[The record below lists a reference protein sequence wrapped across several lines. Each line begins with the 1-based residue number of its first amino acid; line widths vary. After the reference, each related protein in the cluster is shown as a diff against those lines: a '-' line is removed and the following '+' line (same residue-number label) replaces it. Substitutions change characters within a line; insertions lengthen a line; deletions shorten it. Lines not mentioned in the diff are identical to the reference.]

1 MNDIASQ
8 YRITADGA
16 GWAAQSQRGRL
27 RFDGRDRMSFLHALV
42 SNDVERLEPGAG
54 VYAVYLTPQGRMLAD
69 LRLYNRGEFLIAD
82 VPATEAGPLA
92 ARFDGLIFS
101 EDVRVTDVSTEIR
114 QFTIAGARA
123 ADAIARAFE
132 LESDAVQALPLLS
145 QLDAP
150 GVFVARTD
158 DAECP
163 SFDVFIESRPDV
175 ISSLEAAGAVAVSED
190 LFEVLRIEAGHP
202 AFGRD
207 MTSETIPLEAGL
219 LERAISTTKGC
230 YVGQEVIIRV
240 LHRGGGRVV
249 KRLVRLSFETGL
261 DVSPVPGVRLFVDSR
276 DTGQLTSVAFSPS
289 RGRFIALGY
298 VHRDAAEIG
307 RHVTV
312 GSGNGIAAE
321 IVGFAA

>member
-1 MNDIASQ
+1 MNDIVSQ

-16 GWAAQSQRGRL
+16 GWAAKSQRGRL

-69 LRLYNRGEFLIAD
+69 LRLYNRGDSLIAD
-82 VPATEAGPLA
+82 VPATEASALA

-101 EDVRVTDVSTEIR
+101 EDVRVTDVSTEIGH
-114 QFTIAGARA
+114 FTIAGAGA
-123 ADAIARAFE
+123 AGAIARAFE
-132 LESDAVQALPLLS
+132 LDVDVIHALPLLS

-150 GVFVARTD
+150 RVFVARTD
-158 DAECP
+158 DAELP
-163 SFDVFIESRPDV
+163 SFDVFVESRPDV
-175 ISSLEAAGAVAVSED
+175 ISSLEAAGAVAVSQD
-190 LFEVLRIEAGHP
+190 VFDVLRIEAGHP

-219 LERAISTTKGC
+219 LERAISTSKGC

-249 KRLVRLSFETGL
+249 KRLVRLSFDTGL
-261 DVSPVPGVRLFVDSR
+261 DVSPVPGARLFVDSR
-276 DTGQLTSVAFSPS
+276 DTGPLTSVAFSPS

-307 RHVTV
+307 RRVTV
-312 GSGNGIAAE
+312 GAADGIAAE
-321 IVGFAA
+321 IVGFAG

>member
-1 MNDIASQ
+1 MDDIVSQ

-16 GWAAQSQRGRL
+16 GWAAKAQRGRL

-69 LRLYNRGEFLIAD
+69 LRLYNRGEFLVAD
-82 VPATEAGPLA
+82 IPATEAAPLA

-101 EDVRVTDVSTEIR
+101 EDVRVTDVLTEIGH
-114 QFTIAGARA
+114 FTIAGPRA
-123 ADAIARAFE
+123 ADVIARAFG
-132 LESDAVQALPLLS
+132 LEGDAVHALPLLS

-158 DAECP
+158 DAEFP
-163 SFDVFIESRPDV
+163 SFDVFVESRPDV

-190 LFEVLRIEAGHP
+190 VFEVLRIEAGHP
-202 AFGRD
+202 AFGKD

-219 LERAISTTKGC
+219 LDRAISTTKGC

-249 KRLVRLSFETGL
+249 KRLVRLSFETGP
-261 DVSPVPGVRLFVDSR
+261 DVSPVPGARLFVDSR
-276 DTGQLTSVAFSPS
+276 DIGQLTSVAFSPS

-307 RHVTV
+307 RRVTV
-312 GSGNGIAAE
+312 GAEGIEAE
-321 IVGFAA
+321 VVGFAG